1 MKYFSDVRIESK
13 KQKKRIFCVLDAPTN
28 DAIPEFTQNELRAN
42 NQYKLFEYENKPKIV
57 DVVYSVYATESEVAA
72 NTQDEVFAQLID
84 DDEAKFIASGEFTLD
99 VRNKVVRNTK
109 KSNFNLKLAL
119 LVGIPIV
126 AVGGIYFG
134 IKYGYQ
140 KLAENMAAD
149 NGIVDNTE
157 QSVDGMMIPVIE
169 NEHDPD
175 AEQIT
180 ISIDRSYSAIP
191 TEDLILKG
199 DVDSKSGVAEITL
212 PKFDEEDF
220 FSHVP
225 GYTYGFSTVQD
236 SDRIE
241 FYGGQTYKFDKD
253 TKLYRVLVK
262 YGGGSGTKEDPY
274 LINYYDQLELLAEE
288 KARGYFRQ
296 TCDIEF
302 PEWALHTSIDT
313 INEMKEKDP
322 DKERFEYD
330 GGGYAIRGLT
340 TPLFGKVSGALIS
353 NVNIQDVSILN
364 PAYKNY
370 GILVCESYNYQFE
383 GANKKKFET
392 GETIIRNCTVAR
404 ASINVNYPSTI
415 DSEVTAEVV
424 TVHEVIAPEA
434 LEYDDKG
441 NPITTAPTSAP
452 KPTHSADF
460 AIGAISGLGGQIE
473 NCYVEDFT
481 VSCDIGTYFAYVG
494 GISGKP
500 ASVTDSAVNNIN
512 LSGHIF
518 SCGGIAGSAAGAKK
532 YGTNGEALQEGYGG
546 NIQGCAV
553 ITASMDSEISC
564 GGIVGEGSAKTA
576 NRLIT
581 NCYACGL
588 TMSSGTKADGAIV
601 NAGYL
606 GGIIGSDGQEFN
618 GHTVINC
625 VSPAD
630 YKIIGNATKSKFD
643 KSNRL
648 APPYAFLQETILS
661 VLNLNSVSPDNPDLI
676 YTGEF
681 ISDDKLMY
689 NKEGNRITEEGTFA
703 YPAKIK
709 DLIDRTKEPAKEDY

>member
-1 MKYFSDVRIESK
+1 MKYFSDVRLESK
-13 KQKKRIFCVLDAPTN
+13 GKKRRIFCVLEDPGN
-28 DAIPEFTQNELRAN
+28 GSVPEFNQNVLKNN
-42 NQYKLFEYENKPKIV
+42 NQYKLYEYETKPKII
-57 DVVYSVYATESEVAA
+57 DVVYSVYSTEENVAA
-72 NTQDEVFAQLID
+72 NTADEVFEQLVD
-84 DDEAKFIASGEFTLD
+84 DDETSFIASGDFIFD

-109 KSNFNLKLAL
+109 KSNFNLKIAL
-119 LVGIPIV
+119 LIGIPIV
-126 AVGGIYFG
+126 AAGALYVGV
-134 IKYGYQ
+134 KYGYQ

-175 AEQIT
+175 AEQVT
-180 ISIDRSYSAIP
+180 ISIDRSYAAIP

-199 DVDSKSGVAEITL
+199 DVDSKTGVAEITL
-212 PKFDEEDF
+212 PEFDHEDW

-225 GYTYGFSTVQD
+225 GYTFGFSTVED

-241 FYGGQTYKFDKD
+241 YYGGQTYKFEKD

-262 YGGGSGTKEDPY
+262 YGGGNGTKEDPY
-274 LINYYDQLELLAEE
+274 LINYYDQLELMAEE

-302 PEWALHTSIDT
+302 PDWAMHTSIDT
-313 INEMKEKDP
+313 VNELKEKDP
-322 DKERFEYD
+322 AKERFEYD
-330 GGGYAIRGLT
+330 GGGYVIRGLK
-340 TPLFGKVSGALIS
+340 TPLFGKVSGALIT

-370 GILVCESYNYQFE
+370 GVLVCESYNYQFE
-383 GANKKKFET
+383 DKNKKKFET
-392 GETIIRNCTVAR
+392 DETIIRNCTVAR
-404 ASINVNYPSTI
+404 AAIDVDYPSTI

-424 TVHEVIAPEA
+424 TAHEVIAPEA

-500 ASVTDSAVNNIN
+500 ASVTNSAVKDLK
-512 LSGHIF
+512 LSGRIF
-518 SCGGIAGSAAGAKK
+518 SCGGIVGSAAGAKK
-532 YGTNGEALQEGYGG
+532 YGTNGEALQDNYGG

-553 ITASMDSEISC
+553 ITAEMDSEFAT
-564 GGIVGEGSAKTA
+564 GGIAGESSSKTP
-576 NRLIT
+576 NRLIS
-581 NCYACGL
+581 NCYSCGL
-588 TMSSGTKADGAIV
+588 TMSSGVKSEGAIV
-601 NAGYL
+601 NSGYL

-630 YKIIGNATKSKFD
+630 YKIIGNASRSKFD

-661 VLNLNSVSPDNPDLI
+661 VLNLNSVSPDNPDVI
-676 YTGEF
+676 FTGEF
-681 ISDDKLMY
+681 TADDKLMY
-689 NKEGNRITEEGTFA
+689 TNNTGEKLEGTIA
-703 YPAKIK
+703 YPEKLK
-709 DLIDRTKEPAKEDY
+709 ELIDRTKSSEED